1 MSNTNPACNKWPAT
15 APFFGG
21 PFPTRTW
28 FRAGGAP
35 CSGTAATRALAKKT
49 EVLQYK
55 GNSAQLTQKQ
65 KWAQFAKGKSHN
77 KKQAWASQTQ
87 TVTNPNVNNLPQRGP
102 FSLCCGLKDYPLCC
116 SITNI
121 SLSSIATESPANTFR
136 LNGNLT
142 IEGCSILTIDAGI
155 TFIFDGP
162 GDITNNT
169 RIINNGTFTNN
180 VIFADGGINNTNG
193 IITNNGTFNNNGY
206 VNNFDGKINNSG
218 TFNNNAPGAIDNQG
232 PLSCWSGNN
241 AIGGGAFNPAL
252 PGFYPGAGCA

>member
-77 KKQAWASQTQ
+77 KKQSWASQTQ
-87 TVTNPNVNNLPQRGP
+87 TVTNPNVNNLYQVRNTLICEECPTKEVVGDQNVDSQAKANALRGVT
-102 FSLCCGLKDYPLCC
+102 K
-116 SITNI
+116 ITG
-121 SLSSIATESPANTFR
+121 T
-136 LNGNLT
+136 LT
-142 IEGCSILTIDAGI
+142 ITGNVTDLSPFDCLKEI
-155 TFIFDGP
+155 TD
-162 GDITNNT
+162 N
-169 RIINNGTFTNN
+169 
-180 VIFADGGINNTNG
+180 
-193 IITNNGTFNNNGY
+193 FNNR
-206 VNNFDGKINNSG
+206 
-218 TFNNNAPGAIDNQG
+218 Q
-232 PLSCWSGNN
+232 
-241 AIGGGAFNPAL
+241 
-252 PGFYPGAGCA
+252 

>member
-1 MSNTNPACNKWPAT
+1 MSNTNPACNNWPAT

-87 TVTNPNVNNLPQRGP
+87 TVTNPNVNSDEALDKFTPYTFLQ
-102 FSLCCGLKDYPLCC
+102 FIETVS
-116 SITNI
+116 
-121 SLSSIATESPANTFR
+121 ESYIRHCN
-136 LNGNLT
+136 
-142 IEGCSILTIDAGI
+142 
-155 TFIFDGP
+155 
-162 GDITNNT
+162 
-169 RIINNGTFTNN
+169 
-180 VIFADGGINNTNG
+180 
-193 IITNNGTFNNNGY
+193 
-206 VNNFDGKINNSG
+206 
-218 TFNNNAPGAIDNQG
+218 
-232 PLSCWSGNN
+232 
-241 AIGGGAFNPAL
+241 
-252 PGFYPGAGCA
+252 